1 MNNTIENIW
10 KKGFIEESKLI
21 VPKINNLYGQRSIDL
36 VQKQIRT
43 MRFEVWSLLPLGA
56 LFFLISYTQ
65 GQQLWAGA
73 ASAGICL
80 IWFFISKKQVES
92 IEEIDYDANCY
103 QYLINIRKKL
113 DLIFKMNLR
122 YTIFSTVLIL
132 FPMLVYTYINK
143 EGQTLGEIFG
153 WTGIDLHRGFMFLI
167 IPIVALFAYGFFLF
181 MLRIVYGK
189 IQVRFNRLIADMEEL
204 QKGEE

>member
-1 MNNTIENIW
+1 MNNSIENIW

-43 MRFEVWSLLPLGA
+43 MQFEVWSLLPLGA

-80 IWFFISKKQVES
+80 IWFFISKKQVKS
-92 IEEIDYDANCY
+92 IEKMDYNSNCY
-103 QYLINIRKKL
+103 QYLISIRNKL
-113 DLIFKMNLR
+113 NLILKMNLR
-122 YTIFSTVLIL
+122 YSILSTVLIL
-132 FPMLVYTYINK
+132 LTMLVYTYINK
-143 EGQTLGEIFG
+143 EGETLGEIFG
-153 WTGIDLHRGFMFLI
+153 WAGIDLHRGFMFFI
-167 IPIVALFAYGFFLF
+167 IPIVALFAYGFFHF
-181 MLRIVYGK
+181 MLRTIYGK
-189 IQVRFNRLIADMEEL
+189 TQARFNRLIADMEEL
-204 QKGEE
+204 QNGEV